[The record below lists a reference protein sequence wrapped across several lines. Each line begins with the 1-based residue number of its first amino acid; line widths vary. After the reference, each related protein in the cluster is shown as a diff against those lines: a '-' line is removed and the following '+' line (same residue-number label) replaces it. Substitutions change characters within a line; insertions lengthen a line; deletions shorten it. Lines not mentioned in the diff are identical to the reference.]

1 MIEKEHKD
9 NVPYSAWVRQ
19 GYLTAIP
26 GEVIEQQWIMDYIM
40 AQAKK
45 YNIVEIDYDPWN
57 ASEFGQRMESE
68 GFTCVEVRQGVY
80 SLSEPMKDVE
90 RLAVQGKIIHFGDPV
105 LRWAVSNIVATAD
118 SNGNIKPD
126 KSKTTQRIDP
136 GAALITAHSR
146 AICDTYVDLEET
158 IMSDDYIL

>member
-1 MIEKEHKD
+1 
-9 NVPYSAWVRQ
+9 
-19 GYLTAIP
+19 
-26 GEVIEQQWIMDYIM
+26 
-40 AQAKK
+40 
-45 YNIVEIDYDPWN
+45 
-57 ASEFGQRMESE
+57 
-68 GFTCVEVRQGVY
+68 
-80 SLSEPMKDVE
+80 MKDVE
-90 RLAVQGKIIHFGDPV
+90 RLAVQGKIVHFGDPV

>member
-26 GEVIEQQWIMDYIM
+26 GEVIEQQWIIEYILSL
-40 AQAKK
+40 AKK
-45 YNIVEIDYDPWN
+45 YSIVEIDYDPWN
-57 ASEFGQRMESE
+57 ATEFGQRMENE

-80 SLSEPMKDVE
+80 TLSEPMKDVE
-90 RLAVQGKIIHFGDPV
+90 RLAIQGKLIHFDDPV
-105 LRWAVSNIVATAD
+105 LRWAISNVVAVTD

-136 GAALITAHSR
+136 AAAMITAHSR
-146 AICDTYVDLEET
+146 AICDTYVNLEEV